1 MCVALVIQ
9 HAKLMR
15 CIILSFVTYLD
26 VPFFL
31 HISNGRIFE
40 KKKKVAEHK
49 MCLWRFSIQIL
60 YETFLIL
67 RRIQRDI
74 IINVQRSSCRVPV
87 ILIRFS
93 GQTFEIHRYAP
104 HYDVSVNDGPHIR
117 RWSHKI
123 MIL

>member
-1 MCVALVIQ
+1 MCGLSYPARKAHALYYIVI
-9 HAKLMR
+9 
-15 CIILSFVTYLD
+15 CDLSGCT
-26 VPFFL
+26 
-31 HISNGRIFE
+31 IFSSHLKRQDFR